1 MASDQRI
8 LVAGATGYIG
18 GRLVPALLD
27 EGYEV
32 RGLAR
37 SPAHLDGRVF
47 ARHPRFSAVAGDALD
62 AATLEPA
69 LAGVDAAYYLIHSLG
84 TGPGFGERDLAA
96 AQTFATACATA
107 GVGRI
112 IYLSGLGSHDDA
124 LSEHL
129 ASRQATGDAL
139 RSAGVPVTEL
149 RAAVIVG
156 SGSASFEI
164 IRDLTRRLPAMV
176 APRWVSSRCEPI
188 AIRDV
193 VRYLVGCLGEP
204 RTAGDVF
211 EIGSGTV
218 LTYREM
224 LRVAAEEQGRAFR
237 MLTVPVLTPTLSSY
251 WLHLVTSVDMRV
263 ARPLIDGL
271 RNDVVCHDHRI
282 VDLLPGPRLGYRE
295 AVRAALHVDASERRS
310 RWVDAQSA
318 RPEPTRRSLR
328 LAPQRTAFR
337 DRQVFDTPLAAE
349 ELWRRVELNFGG
361 AAGYGS
367 KADILWRLRGAVDRL
382 LGGAGLRRGRPA
394 GVLAEGDA
402 VDWWRVERLERG
414 RTLQL
419 VAEMRVPGVARLE
432 LDVEPTP
439 HGARLVQTATL
450 DNTRLA
456 SGLYWYAV
464 APLHDWVF
472 RELGAHLIAEPARS

>member
-1 MASDQRI
+1 M
-8 LVAGATGYIG
+8 
-18 GRLVPALLD
+18 
-27 EGYEV
+27 
-32 RGLAR
+32 
-37 SPAHLDGRVF
+37 
-47 ARHPRFSAVAGDALD
+47 
-62 AATLEPA
+62 
-69 LAGVDAAYYLIHSLG
+69 
-84 TGPGFGERDLAA
+84 
-96 AQTFATACATA
+96 
-107 GVGRI
+107 
-112 IYLSGLGSHDDA
+112 
-124 LSEHL
+124 
-129 ASRQATGDAL
+129 
-139 RSAGVPVTEL
+139 TEL

-164 IRDLTRRLPAMV
+164 IRDLTRRLPVMV

-204 RTAGDVF
+204 RTAGEVF

-224 LRVAAEEQGRAFR
+224 LRVAAEEQRRPFR

-271 RNDVVCHDHRI
+271 RNDVVCHEHRI
-282 VDLLPGPRLGYRE
+282 AELLPGPMLGYRE
-295 AVRAALHVDASERRS
+295 AVRAALQVDASERRS
-310 RWVDAQSA
+310 RWVDAHQA
-318 RPEPTRRSLR
+318 RPEPAPRRLR
-328 LAPQRTAFR
+328 LVPHRPAFR

-361 AAGYGS
+361 TAGYGA
-367 KADILWRLRGAVDRL
+367 KADVLWRLRGTVDRL

-394 GVLAEGDA
+394 GALAEGDA

-432 LDVEPTP
+432 LDVEPTA

-450 DNTRLA
+450 ANTRLA

-464 APLHDWVF
+464 APFHDWVF
-472 RELGAHLIAEPARS
+472 RELGAHLIAEPPGA